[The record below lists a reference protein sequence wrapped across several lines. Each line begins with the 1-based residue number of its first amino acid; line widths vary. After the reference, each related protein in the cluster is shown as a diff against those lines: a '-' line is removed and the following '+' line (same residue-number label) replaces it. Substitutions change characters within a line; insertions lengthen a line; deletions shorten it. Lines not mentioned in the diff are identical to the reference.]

1 MKKITAV
8 CLSSTLQRTVTFS
21 DFRVNHVNRS
31 EKYQIYASG
40 KAVNSARVI
49 NQLEKGAV
57 SVICPLGKENAER
70 FMKLARLDE
79 LQVTGISV
87 PGYIRE
93 CWTVLDRVNHTTTE
107 IVVGEPV
114 GSGDYSEAVRGLLDA
129 VEESLK
135 QNDALLL
142 AGSRPGIWP
151 EDMCARICRKASDA
165 GRIIMADFWG
175 EDLKRAL
182 EVCSPDIIKINE
194 EEFCATFGYSFPID
208 SVQLKKAVCEQSI
221 RLNNIIVVTR
231 GKYPTYGA
239 DRGKLFEKPSE
250 DVVIVNTT
258 ACGDSFSAGFLHE
271 YLKAHDVAA
280 SLAKGSWCAA
290 RNAELEC
297 PGAIR

>member
-21 DFRVNHVNRS
+21 DFRVNCVNRS

-57 SVICPLGKENAER
+57 NVVCPLGEKNAGR
-70 FMKLARLDE
+70 FLELARLDG
-79 LQVTGISV
+79 LQVTGIFV

-93 CWTVLDRVNHTTTE
+93 CWTVLDRINHTTTE
-107 IVVGEPV
+107 VVVGEPV
-114 GSGDYSEAVRGLLDA
+114 SGGDYSEAVKQLLDA
-129 VEESLK
+129 VAESMN
-135 QNDALLL
+135 QSDALLL

-151 EDMCARICRKASDA
+151 EDMCAQICKKASDA

-175 EDLKRAL
+175 KDLKRAL
-182 EVCSPDIIKINE
+182 EVCTPEIIKINE
-194 EEFCATFGYSFPID
+194 EEFCATFGYNFPID
-208 SVQLKKAVCEQSI
+208 SVQLKKVVCEQSVL
-221 RLNNIIVVTR
+221 LNNIIVVTR
-231 GKYPTYGA
+231 GKDPTYAA
-239 DRGKLFEKPSE
+239 DRGTLFEKPAE
-250 DVVIVNTT
+250 DVVVVNTT

-271 YLKAHDVAA
+271 YLKIHDVAA
-280 SLAKGSWCAA
+280 SLAEGNWCAA

-297 PGAIR
+297 PGAVR